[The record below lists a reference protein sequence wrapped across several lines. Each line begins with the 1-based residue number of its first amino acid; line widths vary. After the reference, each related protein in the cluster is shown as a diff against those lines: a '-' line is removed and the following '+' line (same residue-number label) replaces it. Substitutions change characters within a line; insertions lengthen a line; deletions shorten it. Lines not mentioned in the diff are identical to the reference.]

1 LAPFAPLRESSFIR
15 SSPFRAKTLPN
26 DNPNSEARN
35 PKQTETLK
43 SNYQNPKRDH
53 LDLFR
58 FSDFVLLLLFVFGVL
73 CAFAAR
79 PVEYLLDRKYIGFAV
94 KLFHGASPVEYRL
107 DQDRV
112 VRPKRYS
119 TGRVIV
125 YPIP

>member
-1 LAPFAPLRESSFIR
+1 MLF
-15 SSPFRAKTLPN
+15 
-26 DNPNSEARN
+26 
-35 PKQTETLK
+35 
-43 SNYQNPKRDH
+43 DH

-58 FSDFVLLLLFVFGVL
+58 FSDFVLLLLFVLGVL

-79 PVEYLLDRKYIGFAV
+79 PVEY
-94 KLFHGASPVEYRL
+94 RL

-112 VRPKRYS
+112 VRQKRYS